1 MALWIEVARRGFRR
15 HATYRAATLAG
26 VFTNTVFGVIQ
37 AYVLIAVFRERETI
51 GGFDVVDAVTF
62 TFLAQGLLMV
72 VAVFSWNEIA
82 LRVRT
87 GDVVSDLYRPVD
99 FQWYWLAQD
108 YGRAAFHA
116 VARGVPPFV
125 AGAFLF
131 TLRLSDDPL
140 HWAAFVVSVALAI
153 PISFG
158 IRFAVNLT
166 AFWLLDIRGPNQV
179 VTLVWLFL
187 SGFILPITFFP
198 GWLATA
204 ARATPFASVVQLP
217 IELLLGKHE
226 GVAVVG
232 VLATQA
238 AWTVV
243 MLGLGRVVLHAAV
256 RKVVIQGG

>member
-15 HATYRAATLAG
+15 HATYRAATVAG
-26 VFTNTVFGVIQ
+26 IFTNTVFGVIQ
-37 AYVLIAVFRERETI
+37 AHVLVAIFREQATI
-51 GGFDVVDAVTF
+51 GGFDVTDAVTF
-62 TFLAQGLLMV
+62 TFVAQGLLMV
-72 VAVFSWNEIA
+72 VAVFTWDDIA

-108 YGRAAFHA
+108 YGRAAFQA
-116 VARGVPPFV
+116 VFRGVPPLV
-125 AGAFLF
+125 AGALLF
-131 TLRLSDDPL
+131 TLRLSGDPVDWL
-140 HWAAFVVSVALAI
+140 AFIASLGLAVA
-153 PISFG
+153 ISFG

-179 VTLVWLFL
+179 VTMTWLFL

-226 GVAVVG
+226 GAAVAG

-238 AWTVV
+238 AWTVA
-243 MLGLGRVVLHAAV
+243 MLGAGRLLLRAAV